1 MSDPESPANEDDAVD
16 TDPADESTPVDTDPV
31 GEDDTAPASDS
42 PDAADPA
49 RIQLIVNRESD
60 RAALAGLLDD
70 RYQVIV
76 DDELQAVDGYLI
88 GDRMLPAYRE
98 AIRAIKADQ
107 HPEFCPVLVIS
118 RPELADTVADLL
130 EEPADPRPLVDEV
143 VTAPVDRQTLY
154 RRLRNLLVRR
164 RQSLALADRIE
175 TTERRFQQLFDATN
189 DALFVIDREGETLL
203 DCNPAAC
210 DLLGYDRET
219 LCSMSAAALFDH
231 DGNGSFQSFF
241 ESVQRSDNG
250 WTNEFSCPRADGE
263 RRLLEISAAVLDAA
277 ERPPVVFS
285 ARDITERKR
294 YQEELE
300 LRSEAMDG
308 APIGISITDP
318 DREDNPMIYINEGFE
333 EITGYSRADSLGR
346 NCRFLQ
352 GPETREEPVAELREA
367 IANEQ
372 PVSVELR
379 NYRKDGSLFWNRVTV
394 APIHDES
401 GELSNF
407 IGFQE
412 DITERKEREQE
423 LHLFRKAVENVQ
435 QAVIITDREGS
446 IIHVNPA
453 FEAQSGYTAADVEG
467 RTPRVLKSGKHDEA
481 FYANLWETI
490 LAGEGW
496 EADLI
501 NQRKSGE
508 LHWVHESIAPI
519 TDDDGEITHFVAIK
533 QDVTDRRL
541 REQQLSVLNRLLRH
555 NLRNGLNVIRGN
567 AELLDE
573 SLPADHQRFLSP
585 IKTRAESLSELSQK
599 VGTVRSLFEREDAAG
614 KRCALTSLF
623 SDVERKFREQ
633 YPSTT
638 FEVVLEGSPVVR
650 ADDRLNM
657 ALLELLDN
665 AVVHNDSD
673 EPAVTLVGRPP
684 TGERAAEWIEIVVC
698 DNGPGIPENE
708 QQVIENGTE
717 TALQHGTGLGLW
729 LASWTVS
736 LFGGE
741 IDIDNEESGT
751 RVRLLLPR
759 VDGDV
764 GGE

>member
-16 TDPADESTPVDTDPV
+16 TDPADDAIPIDTDPTD
-31 GEDDTAPASDS
+31 G
-42 PDAADPA
+42 DAADTDPADAADQA

-60 RAALAGLLDD
+60 RAALADLLDD

-98 AIRAIKADQ
+98 AIKAIKADQ

-118 RPELADTVADLL
+118 RPEVADTVADLL
-130 EEPADPRPLVDEV
+130 EEPEDPRPLVDEV
-143 VTAPVDRQTLY
+143 VTAPVDRPTLY
-154 RRLRNLLVRR
+154 RRFRNLLIRR
-164 RQSLALADRIE
+164 RQSLELADRIE
-175 TTERRFQQLFDATN
+175 TTERRFQQLFDSTN
-189 DALFVIDREGETLL
+189 DALFVIGSDGEALL
-203 DCNPAAC
+203 DCNPAASE
-210 DLLGYDRET
+210 LLGYDRET
-219 LCSMSAAALFDH
+219 LCSMSPAALFDH
-231 DGNGSFQSFF
+231 DDSGAFQSFF
-241 ESVQRSDNG
+241 ETVQRTDSG
-250 WTNEFSCPRADGE
+250 WTNEFSCLRADGE

-285 ARDITERKR
+285 ARDITDRKR

-300 LRSEAMDG
+300 LRSEAMEG
-308 APIGISITDP
+308 APVGITITDP
-318 DREDNPMIYINEGFE
+318 DREDNPIVYINEGFE
-333 EITGYSRADSLGR
+333 EITGYSQADTLGR

-352 GPETREEPVAELREA
+352 GPETSEEPVAEMRAA
-367 IANEQ
+367 IDAER
-372 PVSVELR
+372 PISVELR
-379 NYRKDGSLFWNRVTV
+379 NYRKDGSPFWNRVTI

-423 LHLFRKAVENVQ
+423 LHLFRKAVENVRQ
-435 QAVIITDREGS
+435 GVLITDRSGE

-453 FEAQSGYTAADVEG
+453 FETETGYTAAEVKG

-481 FYANLWETI
+481 FYSILWETI
-490 LAGEGW
+490 LSGESW
-496 EADLI
+496 ESDLI

-508 LHWVHESIAPI
+508 LHWVHESISPI

-533 QDVTDRRL
+533 QDVSDRRL

-567 AELLDE
+567 ADLLTE

-585 IKTRAESLSELSQK
+585 IKARAESLSQLSQK
-599 VGTVRSLFEREDAAG
+599 VGTVQALFEREDAAG
-614 KRCALTSLF
+614 ERCTLASLF
-623 SDVERKFREQ
+623 SDVEREFREQ
-633 YPSTT
+633 HPSTT

-698 DNGPGIPENE
+698 DNGPGIPESE
-708 QQVIENGTE
+708 QQVIESGTE

-729 LASWTVS
+729 LAYWTVS

-741 IDIDNEESGT
+741 ISIENEESGT

-759 VDGDV
+759 VDADV
-764 GGE
+764 EAE